1 MNALSL
7 SLQDVFAFLGGLI
20 MASALLWP
28 LLRRHYMLR
37 QAMTLQEQ
45 SQSYQQQI
53 NDRDQSFGIKNEQ
66 LLSAQA
72 LCAQLEN
79 KQLQLEKK
87 YTELQNQEAQL
98 NARCAE
104 LQVSLSHLEDIQVKF
119 SEKDQAYTKLL
130 SEHRSLQTRREQE
143 EKHYREQLALIEE
156 NKKLLSKEFERVA
169 HKIFDDKQEQ
179 FSKQSKNSLET
190 TLSPLKDQLKSF
202 REKVE
207 HVYEKENA
215 DRNKLVGQISE
226 LQKQTQQIGE
236 DAVNLAKALKGD
248 NKAQGNWG
256 EVILERLLEESGL
269 QKGREYETQV
279 SLAGEAGER
288 RAPDVIVRLP
298 ENKDII
304 IDAKV
309 SLVDYERYCSSDDA
323 EQQAIALK
331 GHISSMRGHINQLSI
346 KSYENLEGIRS
357 LDFVFIF
364 IPVEAAFM
372 LALQHE
378 PSLFREAYDKQ
389 IMLVSPTTLLAT
401 LRTVESIW
409 RYEKQNKNA
418 EKIARQAG
426 SLYDQFV
433 LLLKSMDDVGRNLSK
448 TQEAF
453 ETSQK
458 RLSSG
463 RGNLIKRVEDIKLL
477 GAKAKKQISSDKLDE
492 AQASEDQLPFLDSDE
507 YQIKADK
514 SDVSERDSIS
524 QEDSISP

>member
-1 MNALSL
+1 MNTLSV
-7 SLQDVFAFLGGLI
+7 SLQDLLAFLGGLI
-20 MASALLWP
+20 LATALLWP

-37 QAMTLQEQ
+37 QAIALQEQ
-45 SQSYQQQI
+45 LQTYQQHI

-66 LLSAQA
+66 LQSAQA
-72 LCAQLEN
+72 HCAQLES

-87 YTELQNQEAQL
+87 YTDLQSHD
-98 NARCAE
+98 AE
-104 LQVSLSHLEDIQVKF
+104 LTAQCAKLQASLTHIESIQVKF
-119 SEKDQAYTKLL
+119 SEKDQAYTQLL
-130 SEHRSLQTRREQE
+130 SEYRSLQTLREQE
-143 EKHYREQLALIEE
+143 EKHYQEQLTLIEE
-156 NKKLLSKEFERVA
+156 NKQLLSKEFERVA

-323 EQQAIALK
+323 DQQAAALK
-331 GHISSMRGHINQLSI
+331 GHINSMRGHINQLSV

-389 IMLVSPTTLLAT
+389 IILVSPTTLLAT

-433 LLLKSMDDVGRNLSK
+433 LLLNSMDDVGRNLSK

-458 RLSSG
+458 RLSTG
-463 RGNLIKRVEDIKLL
+463 RGNLIKRVEDMKLL
-477 GAKAKKQISSDKLDE
+477 GAKAKKQIGTDKLDE
-492 AQASEDQLPFLDSDE
+492 AQASEDQLPFLESTEQQAEPDTPES
-507 YQIKADK
+507 
-514 SDVSERDSIS
+514 DSIS
-524 QEDSISP
+524 QVDSISS

>member
-1 MNALSL
+1 MNTLSM
-7 SLQDVFAFLGGLI
+7 SLQDLLVFLSGLI
-20 MASALLWP
+20 IATAVLWP
-28 LLRRHYMLR
+28 LMRRQYMLR
-37 QAMTLQEQ
+37 HKITLQEQ
-45 SQSYQQQI
+45 LQSHQQLI
-53 NDRDQSFGIKNEQ
+53 NERDQSLGIKNEQ
-66 LLSAQA
+66 LQGAQTH
-72 LCAQLEN
+72 CAQLEG
-79 KQLQLEKK
+79 KLLQLEQK
-87 YTELQNQEAQL
+87 YTNLQRHDTGLTAQ
-98 NARCAE
+98 CAK
-104 LQVSLSHLEDIQVKF
+104 LQASLAHLEIVQVKL
-119 SEKDQAYTKLL
+119 SEKDQAYTQLL

-143 EKHYREQLALIEE
+143 EKHYQEQLALIEK
-156 NKKLLSKEFERVA
+156 NKQLLSKEFERVA
-169 HKIFDDKQEQ
+169 HKIFDDKQDQ
-179 FSKQSKNSLET
+179 FSKQSKNSLEM

-279 SLAGEAGER
+279 NLAGEAGER

-323 EQQAIALK
+323 DQQVAALK
-331 GHISSMRGHINQLSI
+331 GHINSMRGHINQLSI

-389 IMLVSPTTLLAT
+389 IILVSPTTLLAT

-433 LLLKSMDDVGRNLSK
+433 LLLNSMDDVGRNLSK

-458 RLSSG
+458 RLSTG

-477 GAKAKKQISSDKLDE
+477 GAKAKKQIGPDKLDE
-492 AQASEDQLPFLDSDE
+492 AQASEDQLPFLGSTEQQAEPD
-507 YQIKADK
+507 A
-514 SDVSERDSIS
+514 SEKGSIS
-524 QEDSISP
+524 QEDSISF